1 MAPDHRSGER
11 SQELHLLHR
20 SQGRHGLRGHRRYDA
35 MHRGALRPQVGDP
48 GALACIYTRA
58 SCSCPSCPTD
68 NYIGAR
74 ATLFHAPR
82 AEGGACARG
91 AWPFSLGEAADNLWR
106 RATPGI
112 ATLFF
117 ATGRLQVSVHMGT
130 ALGHLDHIS
139 HELDSGTRKEIC
151 LFLV

>member
-91 AWPFSLGEAADNLWR
+91 AWPFSLGGR
-106 RATPGI
+106 QPGGGQ
-112 ATLFF
+112 L
-117 ATGRLQVSVHMGT
+117 
-130 ALGHLDHIS
+130 LGSQHFSSRPEGCKSQCTWGLHWGILITS
-139 HELDSGTRKEIC
+139 LMHSTRGQGKRFVC
-151 LFLV
+151 S